1 MSVLKEKLK
10 SINPKT
16 MLIRLLI
23 FSSLLIIAFI
33 PIYLIFK
40 SVDANLW
47 SALTSGNQS
56 KIVEAVS
63 MYDNK
68 WGVILIAILQV
79 LQDWLII
86 IPSAPIHIAAGIVL
100 GTWQGFIVCHIAD
113 VASNMLIFVIYSK
126 VKRKIDNILPINDNA
141 GAVKKI
147 REGRSPVYMV
157 VLTCLLPA
165 VPNGFIPYA
174 AVNAKMKLR
183 DYTLAV
189 VIGAAPP
196 KIVLTAIGE
205 RIFEGQWLL
214 LVVLIIIACIGA
226 FILMRYQKQTVDFFI
241 RLIKKVTGS
250 KSDNISVN
258 EEPSLTPEKP
268 EAPDIHNDL
277 MEKDKSSVIK

>member
-1 MSVLKEKLK
+1 
-10 SINPKT
+10 
-16 MLIRLLI
+16 
-23 FSSLLIIAFI
+23 
-33 PIYLIFK
+33 
-40 SVDANLW
+40 
-47 SALTSGNQS
+47 
-56 KIVEAVS
+56 
-63 MYDNK
+63 
-68 WGVILIAILQV
+68 
-79 LQDWLII
+79 
-86 IPSAPIHIAAGIVL
+86 
-100 GTWQGFIVCHIAD
+100 
-113 VASNMLIFVIYSK
+113 
-126 VKRKIDNILPINDNA
+126 
-141 GAVKKI
+141 
-147 REGRSPVYMV
+147 MV

>member
-1 MSVLKEKLK
+1 
-10 SINPKT
+10 

-100 GTWQGFIVCHIAD
+100 GTWQGFIVCHIAYICY
-113 VASNMLIFVIYSK
+113 IFQGKTKNRQHPPY
-126 VKRKIDNILPINDNA
+126 KR
-141 GAVKKI
+141 
-147 REGRSPVYMV
+147 
-157 VLTCLLPA
+157 
-165 VPNGFIPYA
+165 
-174 AVNAKMKLR
+174 
-183 DYTLAV
+183 
-189 VIGAAPP
+189 
-196 KIVLTAIGE
+196 
-205 RIFEGQWLL
+205 
-214 LVVLIIIACIGA
+214 
-226 FILMRYQKQTVDFFI
+226 
-241 RLIKKVTGS
+241 
-250 KSDNISVN
+250 
-258 EEPSLTPEKP
+258 
-268 EAPDIHNDL
+268 
-277 MEKDKSSVIK
+277 

>member
-1 MSVLKEKLK
+1 
-10 SINPKT
+10 